1 MKISKTLKRIKKL
14 IKLLLLILIFL
25 ITILFIIKFNTIKT
39 QKENK
44 PLNITT
50 EESLINEIKST
61 SKIIPLEVELSKL
74 ITIDKSWGDFEVF
87 QKYKRIKFYAN
98 CSFYIDLSNLNKEDI
113 SLAENNLTIIIPNP
127 QIFTIDIIREK
138 TTYEDSTNGFLRFG
152 EIMLS
157 SEEFEEIQEE
167 VYKSF
172 EETLNGKDIY
182 DQAISNSKVSLTNLF
197 RQIIGNDI
205 NIDILFK

>member
-1 MKISKTLKRIKKL
+1 MKISKTLKRIKGL
-14 IKLLLLILIFL
+14 IKLSLLILIFL

>member
-1 MKISKTLKRIKKL
+1 MKISKTLKRIKGL
-14 IKLLLLILIFL
+14 IKLSLLILIFL
-25 ITILFIIKFNTIKT
+25 ITIRFIIKLNTIKT